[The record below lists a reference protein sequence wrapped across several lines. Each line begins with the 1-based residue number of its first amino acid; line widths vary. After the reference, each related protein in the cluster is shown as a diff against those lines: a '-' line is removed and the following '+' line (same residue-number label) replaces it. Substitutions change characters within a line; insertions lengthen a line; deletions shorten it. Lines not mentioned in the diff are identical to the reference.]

1 MSNPSSG
8 QATGSGPAGGQ
19 EVPRPGNASRCLE
32 DAMEAIERELR
43 HAVTYVNDAVVP
55 QVRRES
61 ITAMRSL
68 SDALRNLADR
78 VERGQTPP
86 RGPQS

>member
-1 MSNPSSG
+1 MSTTPPPG
-8 QATGSGPAGGQ
+8 QGSGTGTSQDGPRSAG
-19 EVPRPGNASRCLE
+19 RCIE
-32 DAMEAIERELR
+32 EAMEAIERELR
-43 HAVTYVNDAVVP
+43 QAVTYVNDAVIP

-78 VERGQTPP
+78 VERGQAPP